1 MKTKIL
7 EALKNK
13 YKNLGFGEKAFD
25 GVASFLSTS
34 VKEEKDIETAISGVE
49 VLLKGFQSDTDKTR
63 SEKAAAEKKL
73 AEIEAKMKELEGGT
87 TNSSGTGSEPIESKD
102 QTPAWGKKLFENM
115 ESLTKELTTLKS
127 EKTVSTRTAQLN
139 AIIKDL
145 PESLKKP
152 YSRMSI
158 KDLSDED
165 FTKLTTEVST
175 EVKGIIEDSVAKG
188 AVFGTPSTT
197 GANSIGKKEATK
209 EETEKIVNGYNI

>member
-34 VKEEKDIETAISGVE
+34 IKEEKDIETAISGVE

-73 AEIEAKMKELEGGT
+73 AEIEAKMKELEGGV
-87 TNSSGTGSEPIESKD
+87 TNEPVKHEED
-102 QTPAWGKKLFENM
+102 TPTWGKKLFENI

-127 EKTVSTRTAQLN
+127 EKITSTRTEQLN
-139 AIIKDL
+139 SIIKDL